1 MRALRGWPPGTKNNS
16 LALGRGW
23 WLKSEGCG
31 APGVD
36 GVDKTKLRDETWRYP
51 SLTLQKWNF

>member
-1 MRALRGWPPGTKNNS
+1 MRALRGWPPGSKNNS

-31 APGVD
+31 EPGVD
-36 GVDKTKLRDETWRYP
+36 GVDKMRDE
-51 SLTLQKWNF
+51 S